1 MGQRAAESQDPE
13 SSSMLKW
20 VEVLLARFPFRLIDL
35 LCALSPGHHG
45 NKAQTSGE
53 AAGP

>member
-1 MGQRAAESQDPE
+1 
-13 SSSMLKW
+13 MLKW
-20 VEVLLARFPFRLIDL
+20 VEVLLARFPFLLVDL

-53 AAGP
+53 GCRPLRA